1 MTNQFDLTVPVAQQR
16 SSDNTLF
23 PKSTLKVIILALSL
37 SLIPALGIGAGSYH
51 LVSKSI
57 TEQISQTPSGGAAIS
72 PALQRE
78 LLWQLTLLGGGT
90 ALFAGAI
97 ATFLTYRLSLHSSE
111 LQYSQ
116 TALLFR
122 EIASPNQPVELDS
135 LYKRAI
141 EGAREI
147 LNTDRVMIY
156 KFDAN
161 WTGTIVAESV
171 TPGVI
176 EYMGSQITDTCMK
189 DSKGE
194 LYRNGR
200 VSVINDV
207 TKADLSECHLELLE
221 KFQVKAN
228 LVVPIIQDDH
238 LLGLLIAHQCDRPRV
253 WQLHEINFF
262 IQLASLIALR
272 LSNLNIQ
279 EQKAKVE
286 KLDLFSL
293 VGLQIRQSLTLE
305 EVFNTAA
312 AEIQRVLNVD
322 RVVICHLSPN
332 SKEGTVIAESV
343 NAGLP
348 KMFGCQ
354 LAELGVTEQQVKE
367 FNNGLTRPIDNLN
380 PEAEL
385 VNFDL
390 RWATQYD
397 VKASL
402 VAPIRI
408 GNGLQGLIIAHQCS
422 TTRTWEPFTLDLF
435 EELAAQAGLAMEQ
448 AMLLKSVTAEAK
460 RMQFLA
466 EFTSGMSKSLN
477 AHDIFSVSVE
487 EIRKLL
493 ECDRVLVY
501 RFNPDNQGGQIM
513 AQAVAPNR
521 AVIAAEKLTK
531 LFRDENFQG
540 YKTGSIWVTHDVHD
554 QNLTPNRAKLLERLQ
569 IRASLVTP
577 IIASDQLVGLLC
589 AHQSSNRRDWQQSEF
604 YFFKQLAVQMGFAL
618 DQANLIEQVKV
629 VSQQQQQQTEELQRQ
644 LFSLIKDVEG
654 VAKGDLTV
662 GIEVNGGEIGTVADS
677 FNRAI
682 KKLRE
687 IVTQVK
693 LTTTQV
699 NASLGDNEGAI
710 RELSLFAL
718 KQAEETTRTLNCI
731 EHITRSIQQVA
742 NSAYHATEVA
752 RTASKTAQSG
762 TEAME
767 HTVQK
772 ITSLRDTVA
781 EAANK
786 VRRLGQSSQEI
797 SKVVSLINQIAL
809 QTNLLAVN
817 AGIEAARAGEE
828 GQSFAVVAEEV
839 AELAVRS
846 ADATQEIERI
856 VQTIQQETNQVV
868 EAMKQGTTQ
877 VSEGSQLVE
886 DAKNSLSQ
894 ILQVSR
900 QIDQLVASISQA
912 TSSQVEASSTVGELM
927 KEMATISERTSES
940 SHQISE
946 SLQHTL
952 EVARKLQASVEFF
965 NTTKYT

>member
-1 MTNQFDLTVPVAQQR
+1 MTNQFDLTIPLAQQH
-16 SSDNTLF
+16 SSHHTSF
-23 PKSTLKVIILALSL
+23 PKPTLKVIILALSL

-51 LVSKSI
+51 LVSKSL
-57 TEQISQTPSGGAAIS
+57 TEQISQKQSGRSTIS

-97 ATFLTYRLSLHSSE
+97 AAFLAYRLSLHSSE

-135 LYKRAI
+135 LFKRAI

-156 KFDAN
+156 KFDAD
-161 WTGTIVAESV
+161 WTGTIIAESV
-171 TPGVI
+171 TPGAI
-176 EYMGSQITDTCMK
+176 EYTGSQITDTCMK

-200 VSVINDV
+200 VSVINDI
-207 TKADLSECHLELLE
+207 TKADLSECHLKLLE

-228 LVVPIIQDDH
+228 LVVPILQDDH
-238 LLGLLIAHQCDRPRV
+238 LLGLLIAHQCDRPRI

-272 LSNLNIQ
+272 LSNLNMQ
-279 EQKAKVE
+279 EQKAKSGE
-286 KLDLFSL
+286 LESFSL
-293 VGLQIRQSLTLE
+293 VALQIRQSLTLE

-312 AEIQRVLNVD
+312 AEIQRILNVD
-322 RVVICHLSPN
+322 RVVICQLSHN
-332 SKEGTVIAESV
+332 GKEGTVIAESV

-348 KMFGCQ
+348 KMLGGQ
-354 LAELGVTEQQVKE
+354 LADLGVTEQQVKE
-367 FNNGLTRPIDNLN
+367 FNNGLTHPIDNLDQD
-380 PEAEL
+380 AEL
-385 VNFDL
+385 ANFD
-390 RWATQYD
+390 RDWATQYK

-402 VAPIRI
+402 VIPFRTDNRI
-408 GNGLQGLIIAHQCS
+408 QGLIVVHQCS

-435 EELAAQAGLAMEQ
+435 KELATQVGLAMEQ
-448 AMLLKSVTAEAK
+448 ATLLKSVTTQAK

-477 AHDIFSVSVE
+477 AHDILSVSVE
-487 EIRKLL
+487 EIRTLI
-493 ECDRVLVY
+493 ECDRVLIY
-501 RFNPDNQGGQIM
+501 RFNPDNHGGQIM

-521 AVIAAEKLTK
+521 VTIAAEQLTK

-540 YKTGSIWVTHDVHD
+540 YKTGSIWVTHDVYD
-554 QNLTPNRAKLLERLQ
+554 ENLTPNRTKLLERLQ
-569 IRASLVTP
+569 IRASLVAP
-577 IIASDQLVGLLC
+577 IIASNQLVGLLC
-589 AHQSSNRRDWQQSEF
+589 AHQSSTRRDWQQSEF
-604 YFFKQLAVQMGFAL
+604 YFFKQLAVQMGLAL
-618 DQANLIEQVKV
+618 DQANLIEQMKV
-629 VSQQQQQQTEELQRQ
+629 ASQQQQQKTEELQRQ
-644 LFSLIKDVEG
+644 LFSLIKDIEG

-662 GIEVNGGEIGTVADS
+662 RIGLNGGEIGTVADS
-677 FNRAI
+677 FNHAI
-682 KKLRE
+682 KTLRE

-699 NASLGDNEGAI
+699 NASLGDNEEAI

-718 KQAEETTRTLNCI
+718 KQVEETARTLNCV

-742 NSAYHATEVA
+742 DSAYYATQVA

-767 HTVQK
+767 HTVLK

-786 VRRLGQSSQEI
+786 VRRLGESSQEI

-839 AELAVRS
+839 AELAARS
-846 ADATQEIERI
+846 ADATQEIEQI

-868 EAMKQGTTQ
+868 EVMKQGTTQ

-886 DAKNSLSQ
+886 EAKQSLSQ

-900 QIDQLVASISQA
+900 QIDQLVASISQG
-912 TSSQVEASSTVGELM
+912 TSSQVEASSTVSELM
-927 KEMATISERTSES
+927 KEMANISERTSES

-965 NTTKYT
+965 NTTQYS